1 MVGRVKLAKTSRKA
15 VNNGDLHCR
24 LSECHQDKPTA
35 SIIKNTH
42 KYSVFGGHDRC
53 IPCCKRTEPENLG
66 THQAGGV
73 VSVVCR
79 SPGEPVE
86 NKHSHPRSS
95 SFHPEQLGQ
104 YTPFPTWGLGSM
116 GLTPRG
122 TPKYIICMLAK
133 RGGEL
138 ADSPTPFRKQKEG
151 AGLGVWLFQK
161 HGGELGS

>member
-1 MVGRVKLAKTSRKA
+1 MFPTIYGLVRYGVERVRVDGRKSEIAKMSRRA

-53 IPCCKRTEPENLG
+53 IPCYKRTEPENLG

-86 NKHSHPRSS
+86 NKHSPTLFISPSRTAGAVYSLPYLGVGEHGVNAPRN
-95 SFHPEQLGQ
+95 
-104 YTPFPTWGLGSM
+104 
-116 GLTPRG
+116 
-122 TPKYIICMLAK
+122 PKVHHLHA
-133 RGGEL
+133 G
-138 ADSPTPFRKQKEG
+138 KEG
-151 AGLGVWLFQK
+151 RRAGRQP
-161 HGGELGS
+161 HSI

>member
-1 MVGRVKLAKTSRKA
+1 MVGRVKLAQTSTRA

-42 KYSVFGGHDRC
+42 KDSVFGGHDWCVPRC
-53 IPCCKRTEPENLG
+53 KCTEPGNLG
-66 THQAGGV
+66 AHQAGGV
-73 VSVVCR
+73 MSVVCR
-79 SPGEPVE
+79 SASEPVE
-86 NKHSHPRSS
+86 NKHSHPHSS
-95 SFHPEQLGQ
+95 SLHPEQLGQ
-104 YTPFPTWGLGSM
+104 YTPFPTWGSGSM

-138 ADSPTPFRKQKEG
+138 QTAP
-151 AGLGVWLFQK
+151 L
-161 HGGELGS
+161 HLGSRKGVLASGFGCFKSTAES